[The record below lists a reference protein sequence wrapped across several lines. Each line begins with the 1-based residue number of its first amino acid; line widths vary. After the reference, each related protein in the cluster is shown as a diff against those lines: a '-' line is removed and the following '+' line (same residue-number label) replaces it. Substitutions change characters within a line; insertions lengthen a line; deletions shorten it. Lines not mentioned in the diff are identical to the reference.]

1 MANAQGD
8 CTDDIGC
15 IRIGGHYGCV
25 PGGSGYWICLHGA
38 MVNGTERVMSMR
50 WYAVQAFSGFE
61 KSVQKGLEER
71 VVRSGLQD
79 QFGQILVPIEEV
91 IEMKAGQKKISERK
105 LYPGYVL
112 VQMDM
117 TDESWHLVK
126 STPRVTAF
134 IGGSA
139 QRPTPIKDKEVDI
152 ILQRIDD
159 SKSNPTQK
167 LTFEKGESVRIVD
180 GPFKDFSGNVE
191 DINYEKSK
199 LRVSVVIFGR
209 STPVELE
216 FSQIEK
222 EV

>member
-1 MANAQGD
+1 
-8 CTDDIGC
+8 
-15 IRIGGHYGCV
+15 
-25 PGGSGYWICLHGA
+25 
-38 MVNGTERVMSMR
+38 
-50 WYAVQAFSGFE
+50 
-61 KSVQKGLEER
+61 LEER
-71 VVRSGLQD
+71 VVRSGLQN

-112 VQMDM
+112 VQMEM
-117 TDESWHLVK
+117 NDESWHLVK

-191 DINYEKSK
+191 DVNYEKSK
-199 LRVSVVIFGR
+199 LHVSVVIFGR

-216 FSQIEK
+216 FTQIEK

>member
-1 MANAQGD
+1 
-8 CTDDIGC
+8 
-15 IRIGGHYGCV
+15 
-25 PGGSGYWICLHGA
+25 
-38 MVNGTERVMSMR
+38 MSMK
-50 WYAVQAFSGFE
+50 WYAVQAFAGFE

-71 VVRSGLQD
+71 VLRSGLQD

-91 IEMKAGQKKISERK
+91 IEMKNGQKTISERK

-112 VQMDM
+112 VQMNM
-117 TDESWHLVK
+117 TDDTWHLVK

-139 QRPTPIKDKEVDI
+139 QKPTPIKDKEVDI

-167 LTFEKGESVRIVD
+167 LTFEKGESVRIID

-191 DINYEKSK
+191 EVNYEKSK

-216 FSQIEK
+216 FGQVEK

>member
-1 MANAQGD
+1 
-8 CTDDIGC
+8 
-15 IRIGGHYGCV
+15 
-25 PGGSGYWICLHGA
+25 
-38 MVNGTERVMSMR
+38 MSMK

-71 VVRSGLQD
+71 IVRTGLQE

-91 IEMKAGQKKISERK
+91 IEMKAGQKTISVRK
-105 LYPGYVL
+105 LYPGY
-112 VQMDM
+112 
-117 TDESWHLVK
+117 VK

-139 QRPTPIKDKEVDI
+139 QKPTPIKDKEVDI

-191 DINYEKSK
+191 DVNYEKSK
-199 LRVSVVIFGR
+199 LHVSVVIFGR

>member
-1 MANAQGD
+1 
-8 CTDDIGC
+8 
-15 IRIGGHYGCV
+15 
-25 PGGSGYWICLHGA
+25 
-38 MVNGTERVMSMR
+38 MSMR
-50 WYAVQAFSGFE
+50 WYAVQAFSGYE
-61 KSVQKGLEER
+61 KSVLRALQER
-71 VVRSGLQD
+71 IVRSNLQD
-79 QFGQILVPIEEV
+79 MFGQILVPVEEV
-91 IEMKAGQKKISERK
+91 VEMKAGQKSISERK

-117 TDESWHLVK
+117 NDESWHLVK

-134 IGGSA
+134 IGGTA
-139 QRPTPIKDKEVDI
+139 LKPTPIKDKEVEI
-152 ILQRIDD
+152 ILQRMDD

-167 LTFEKGESVRIVD
+167 LTFEKGESVRIID

-209 STPVELE
+209 ATPVELE
-216 FSQIEK
+216 FDQIEK

>member
-1 MANAQGD
+1 MNKK
-8 CTDDIGC
+8 
-15 IRIGGHYGCV
+15 
-25 PGGSGYWICLHGA
+25 
-38 MVNGTERVMSMR
+38 
-50 WYAVQAFSGFE
+50 WYAVQAFSGYE
-61 KSVQKGLEER
+61 KSVKKGLEER
-71 VVRSGLQD
+71 VVRAGLQD
-79 QFGQILVPIEEV
+79 QFGQILVPLEEV
-91 IEMKAGQKKISERK
+91 VEMKAGQKTITERK

-139 QRPTPIKDKEVDI
+139 QKPTPIKDKEVDI

-167 LTFEKGESVRIVD
+167 LTFEKGESVRIIE

-191 DINYEKSK
+191 EINYEKSK

-216 FSQIEK
+216 FGQVEK

>member
-1 MANAQGD
+1 
-8 CTDDIGC
+8 
-15 IRIGGHYGCV
+15 
-25 PGGSGYWICLHGA
+25 
-38 MVNGTERVMSMR
+38 MSMK

-61 KSVQKGLEER
+61 KSVQKGIEER
-71 VVRSGLQD
+71 VARSGLQD

-91 IEMKAGQKKISERK
+91 IEMKAGQKTISERK

-139 QRPTPIKDKEVDI
+139 QKPTPIKDKEVDI

-159 SKSNPTQK
+159 SKSNPIQK
-167 LTFEKGESVRIVD
+167 LTFEKGESVRVID

-199 LRVSVVIFGR
+199 LRVAVVIFGR

>member
-1 MANAQGD
+1 
-8 CTDDIGC
+8 
-15 IRIGGHYGCV
+15 
-25 PGGSGYWICLHGA
+25 
-38 MVNGTERVMSMR
+38 MSMK

-61 KSVQKGLEER
+61 KSVQKGIEER
-71 VVRSGLQD
+71 VARSTLQD

-91 IEMKAGQKKISERK
+91 VEMKAGQKAISERK

-112 VQMDM
+112 VQMNM
-117 TDESWHLVK
+117 TDDTWHLVK

-139 QRPTPIKDKEVDI
+139 QKPTPIKDKEVDI

-167 LTFEKGESVRIVD
+167 LTFEKGESVRIID
-180 GPFKDFSGNVE
+180 GPFKDFSGSVE
-191 DINYEKSK
+191 DVNYEKSK
-199 LRVSVVIFGR
+199 LHVAVVIFGR

-216 FSQIEK
+216 FNQVEK

>member
-1 MANAQGD
+1 MK
-8 CTDDIGC
+8 
-15 IRIGGHYGCV
+15 
-25 PGGSGYWICLHGA
+25 
-38 MVNGTERVMSMR
+38 

-61 KSVQKGLEER
+61 KSVQKSLEER
-71 VVRSGLQD
+71 VVRNQLQD

-91 IEMKAGQKKISERK
+91 VEMKAGQKKISERK

-112 VQMDM
+112 VQMAM

-139 QRPTPIKDKEVDI
+139 QKPTPIRDKEVDI

-159 SKSNPTQK
+159 SKSNPMQK
-167 LTFEKGESVRIVD
+167 LTFEKGESVRIID

-191 DINYEKSK
+191 DVNYEKNK
-199 LRVSVVIFGR
+199 LHVSVVIFGR